1 MSQPLKAKL
10 MGMLEVVY
18 PELDCDFLAEQ
29 LLGTMEL
36 APNQEPPPAHQNNWD
51 ESDILLITYADTVQR
66 EGEKPLQTLYR
77 FLKDC
82 LAETVSAVHILPFFP
97 YSSDDGFSVMD
108 YLAVNESHGSWS
120 DVEKIAG
127 DFKLMADL
135 VINHMSAR
143 SRWFENFRKRV
154 DPGKDYFFEG
164 NPKDDLSAVIRP
176 RTSPLLVPVQTEDG
190 ERYVWCTFSEDQ
202 VDLNFANPRV
212 LIEFAGIIKQYLD
225 HGVLM
230 FRLDAVA
237 FLWKE
242 PGTPC
247 IHLQQTHELIKIL
260 RLLIQHHTP
269 NAVVITETNVP
280 NRENLTYFG
289 NANEA
294 HVIYNFSLPPLLI
307 NTLVTGSCRHLKT
320 WLMSMPPAQMGTTY
334 LNFIASHDGIG
345 MRPTDG
351 LLEEDEKQRL
361 INTMES
367 FGGRV
372 SHRRTA
378 DGRDEPYEINI
389 ALWDA
394 LKGTA
399 EGGADHCQL
408 QRFLCAHA
416 IMLAL
421 EGIPAFYIHSL
432 LGTENDY
439 ARVENTGRLRSI
451 NRGQWQLDK
460 LEEELENP
468 LCHHSKV
475 YHELKRLIGIRR
487 GQAAFHPNATQFTL
501 HLGLQI
507 FGFWRQSMRRDQS
520 VFCIHNISNEVQQ
533 VALSDINLIGTD
545 SWVDLISGMAI
556 DDLSGSITLKPY
568 QSVWLSNQTGHHV
581 QGQFSGTTKIRSVSR
596 QMPVGASFS
605 STANSAGAA

>member
-10 MGMLEVVY
+10 VGMLEVVY

-36 APNQEPPPAHQNNWD
+36 APNREPPPAHQNNWD
-51 ESDILLITYADTVQR
+51 ESDIVLITYADTVQR
-66 EGEKPLQTLYR
+66 EGEKPLQTLHR
-77 FLKDC
+77 FLEDC

-120 DVEKIAG
+120 DVENIAG

-164 NPKDDLSAVIRP
+164 NPKDDLSAVVRP
-176 RTSPLLVPVQTEDG
+176 RTSPLLTPVQTEEG

-202 VDLNFANPRV
+202 VDLNFANPKV
-212 LIEFAGIIKQYLD
+212 LIEFAGIIKQYLE
-225 HGVLM
+225 HGVVM

-260 RLLIQHHTP
+260 RLLIEHHTP
-269 NAVVITETNVP
+269 DAVVITETNVP

-307 NTLVTGSCRHLKT
+307 NTLVTGNCRHLKT

-351 LLEEDEKQRL
+351 LLEDDEKQRL

-367 FGGRV
+367 FGGKV
-372 SHRRTA
+372 SYRRTA
-378 DGRDEPYEINI
+378 DGRDQPYEINI

-408 QRFLCAHA
+408 QRFLCAHT

-487 GQAAFHPNATQFTL
+487 SQSAFHPNATQFTL
-501 HLGLQI
+501 HLGLQL

-545 SWVDLISGMAI
+545 HWVDLISGMAI

-568 QSVWLSNQTGHHV
+568 QSVWLSNQTG
-581 QGQFSGTTKIRSVSR
+581 G
-596 QMPVGASFS
+596 
-605 STANSAGAA
+605 